1 MGVQD
6 WRRCNEV
13 RPGTG
18 MMRMLWMVL
27 ILTTTVTAKPKA
39 KGKADPEAWDW
50 QHEPSAYPVFSPYP
64 TRKIDQPEFL
74 KINRNIS
81 AVVGETAFLPC
92 RVKNLDTYTVSWIRA
107 RDVSVLSVGH
117 LAFSSDK
124 RISVVQVPRP
134 RLSASDW
141 NLSIKG
147 ATLEDD
153 GMYECQVN
161 TEPKINYKVFLK
173 VTDPASS
180 PQADS
185 PYYQVEDDRDFQQTH
200 SVIKKHHK
208 EVEKDGFSM
217 YLHEDGCIC
226 PKPQFGKHQQK
237 KDRKEL
243 VDLQDVSVRIRGG
256 DIQYVTSGEEIT
268 LECHVSGLVTAPSL
282 LLWKHGDREITARL
296 KPGISLE
303 TEKVAGVSRASLYLA
318 SVSLADTGNYTCVT
332 DVKSRTV
339 LLVVTQ
345 SYVEPTQHYGL
356 PQRLRN
362 SGAHLEAE
370 IVAAT
375 LLSLAVLY

>member
-1 MGVQD
+1 
-6 WRRCNEV
+6 
-13 RPGTG
+13 
-18 MMRMLWMVL
+18 MMRMLWMWL
-27 ILTTTVTAKPKA
+27 ILATTVTAKPKP

-50 QHEPSAYPVFSPYP
+50 QHEPSSYPVFKPVYP
-64 TRKIDQPEFL
+64 SIKIEQPQFL

-81 AVVGETAFLPC
+81 VVVGETAFLPC
-92 RVKNLDTYTVSWIRA
+92 RVKNLDSYTVSWIRA
-107 RDVSVLSVGH
+107 EDVSVLSVGH

-141 NLSIKG
+141 NLSIEG
-147 ATLEDD
+147 ATLDDD

-226 PKPQFGKHQQK
+226 PKPQFGKH
-237 KDRKEL
+237 KDIKTERQEDNEK
-243 VDLQDVSVRIRGG
+243 DVTMNIPGG
-256 DIQYVTSGEEIT
+256 SIQYVTSGDGVM
-268 LECHVSGLVTAPSL
+268 LECLLSGLNSPPSSLYWEKGGKVVTA
-282 LLWKHGDREITARL
+282 RERL
-296 KPGISLE
+296 GLSME
-303 TEKVAGVSRASLYLA
+303 TEKVAGVSRINLFMDMTSQK
-318 SVSLADTGNYTCVT
+318 DTGNYTCVSK
-332 DVKSRTV
+332 DHHQTV
-339 LLVVTQ
+339 LLVVMPGAEKR
-345 SYVEPTQHYGL
+345 SVKVPS
-356 PQRLRN
+356 
-362 SGAHLEAE
+362 SGE
-370 IVAAT
+370 IAFPRIVLLLLAT
-375 LLSLAVLY
+375 LSFIYL

>member
-1 MGVQD
+1 
-6 WRRCNEV
+6 
-13 RPGTG
+13 
-18 MMRMLWMVL
+18 MVL
-27 ILTTTVTAKPKA
+27 ILTTTVIAKPKA

-161 TEPKINYKVFLK
+161 TEPKINYKVFLSVK
-173 VTDPASS
+173 DPARS

-185 PYYQVEDDRDFQQTH
+185 PYYQVEDNRDFQQTH

-217 YLHEDGCIC
+217 FLHENGCIC
-226 PKPQFGKHQQK
+226 PKPEFGKHKQTK
-237 KDRKEL
+237 TEVKVDKEM
-243 VDLQDVSVRIRGG
+243 DVTMSIPGG
-256 DIQYVTSGEEIT
+256 SIQYVTSGDGVM
-268 LECHVSGLVTAPSL
+268 LECLLSGLNSPPSSL
-282 LLWKHGDREITARL
+282 YWEKGSKTVSARERL
-296 KPGISLE
+296 GLSME
-303 TEKVAGVSRASLYLA
+303 TEKVAGVSRISLYID
-318 SVSLADTGNYTCVT
+318 STSQKDTGNYTCVSQ
-332 DVKSRTV
+332 DHHQTV
-339 LLVVTQ
+339 LLVVMPGTDERNVKVP
-345 SYVEPTQHYGL
+345 SNGNSNGNNAL
-356 PQRLRN
+356 PSL
-362 SGAHLEAE
+362 
-370 IVAAT
+370 V
-375 LLSLAVLY
+375 LSILAILPFTYYLSNHV